1 MSHGIC
7 MVLLNFHVFAHL
19 VLASDKGTNMAYFG
33 RAHSALVEI
42 IVPWNMTGTQA
53 LTGEILKILNLS
65 HETISV
71 YLVDWLYLSVEFT
84 DNKYCIFG
92 RVQGP

>member
-1 MSHGIC
+1 
-7 MVLLNFHVFAHL
+7 
-19 VLASDKGTNMAYFG
+19 
-33 RAHSALVEI
+33 
-42 IVPWNMTGTQA
+42 MTGTQA